1 MNSVVNS
8 SATLHRAIVS
18 VGSNIEPAKNIAE
31 ARQILADET
40 CLLATADIIETT
52 PVGYQHQPDFLN
64 TAYLIETELEREAFN
79 TYLKAVEDRLG
90 RVRGPI
96 KSGPRTIDLDLVVWD
111 GELLTDD
118 YYCYQYVSVPVD
130 QLAFAWDIAVHSP
143 TDTP

>member
-1 MNSVVNS
+1 MRSVVNS

-18 VGSNIEPAKNIAE
+18 VGSNIEPAKHIAE

-40 CLLATADIIETT
+40 CLLAAADIIETA

-96 KSGPRTIDLDLVVWD
+96 KSGPRAIDLDLVVWD
-111 GELLTDD
+111 GDLLTDD
-118 YYCYQYVSVPVD
+118 YYHHQYVSVPVD
-130 QLAFAWDIAVHSP
+130 QLAFAWDIELHSP
-143 TDTP
+143 TDAP